1 MGYEIDVIGV
11 GKESKSGDA
20 IAVRWGNLDGSRNEQ
35 KVVLIDGGFQETGQD
50 VVDHIKDHY
59 GTTLVD
65 AVVSTHPDQDHV
77 NGLHVV
83 LDELTV
89 EELWIHKPWEHN
101 QGLAEKFLDGRVT
114 DESIGRRLK
123 ESLDSASDLVAK
135 AESKNI
141 HLVEPFSGISLYN
154 QEEFRVLGPTHQ
166 FYESLIPEFDG
177 MPQAKATI
185 ATLLAEIS
193 GSVAR
198 AMKRFTSKWGVDALD
213 DEDTTSAKN
222 NSSAITLLTVDGRYL
237 LFTGDAG
244 ITALSHAADQLDT
257 IRNGV
262 ALRFIQIPHHG
273 SRRNVGP
280 AILNRLIG
288 EPVKEGEK
296 RNMSAVASTAKKG
309 EPKHPRKAVMNAFTH
324 RGVSAKATRGDTIR
338 HHHDAPK
345 REDGRL
351 SSRRNTTGIT
361 KTRSS
366 PEWKGIPDYPR
377 I

>member
-1 MGYEIDVIGV
+1 MGCEVDVLGV

-20 IAVRWGNLDGSRNEQ
+20 IALRWGNLHGSRSEQ
-35 KVVLIDGGFQETGQD
+35 KVVLIDGGFQETGED
-50 VVDHIKDHY
+50 VVTHIKSYY
-59 GTTLVD
+59 GTTIID

-89 EELWIHKPWEHN
+89 KELWIHKPWEHN

-135 AESKNI
+135 AERKNI
-141 HLVEPFSGISLYN
+141 HIVEPFLGISLHN
-154 QEEFRVLGPTHQ
+154 QGQFRVLGPSWQ

-177 MPQAKATI
+177 MPQAKATFSSF
-185 ATLLAEIS
+185 LAEIT

-198 AMKRFTSKWGVDALD
+198 AMKRFTSTWGVDALD

-244 ITALSHAADQLDT
+244 ITALTYAADQLDAV
-257 IRNGV
+257 RNG
-262 ALRFIQIPHHG
+262 AELRFIQIPHHG
-273 SRRNVGP
+273 SRRNVGR
-280 AILNRLIG
+280 AILDRLIG
-288 EPVKEGEK
+288 RPVGQGET
-296 RNMSAVASTAKKG
+296 RSISAIASTAKKG

-324 RGVSAKATRGDTIR
+324 RGASALATRGKTIC
-338 HHHDAPK
+338 HSHDAPGRK
-345 REDGRL
+345 GWTAVTPDDYYWDYED
-351 SSRRNTTGIT
+351 
-361 KTRSS
+361 
-366 PEWKGIPDYPR
+366 EE
-377 I
+377 

>member
-1 MGYEIDVIGV
+1 MGYEVDVLGV

-20 IAVRWGNLDGSRNEQ
+20 IALRWGNLRGNRDKQ
-35 KVVLIDGGFQETGQD
+35 KVVLIDGGFQETGED
-50 VVDHIKDHY
+50 VVDHIKDYY
-59 GTTLVD
+59 GTTFVD

-89 EELWIHKPWEHN
+89 KELWIHKPWEHN

-123 ESLDSASDLVAK
+123 ESLDSAADLVAK

-141 HLVEPFSGISLYN
+141 HIVEPFSGISLYS
-154 QEEFRVLGPTHQ
+154 QGDFRVLGPTRQ
-166 FYESLIPEFDG
+166 SYESLIPEFDG

-185 ATLLAEIS
+185 ATLLAEIA

-198 AMKRFTSKWGVDALD
+198 AMKRFRSTWGVDALD
-213 DEDTTSAKN
+213 HEDTTSAKN
-222 NSSAITLLTVDGRYL
+222 NSSAITLLTFEGRYL

-244 ITALSHAADQLDT
+244 ITALTYAADQLGL
-257 IRNGV
+257 IRNS
-262 ALRFIQIPHHG
+262 AELRFIQIPHHG

-280 AILNRLIG
+280 TILNRLIG
-288 EPVKEGEK
+288 QPVGQDDK
-296 RNMSAVASTAKKG
+296 RTLNAIASTAKNG

-324 RGVSAKATRGDTIR
+324 RGASALATRGKTIR
-338 HHHDAPK
+338 HSHDAPD
-345 REDGRL
+345 REGWT
-351 SSRRNTTGIT
+351 SVT
-361 KTRSS
+361 
-366 PEWKGIPDYPR
+366 PDDYYWDYEDEE
-377 I
+377 

>member
-1 MGYEIDVIGV
+1 MGYEIDVLGV

-20 IAVRWGNLDGSRNEQ
+20 IALRWGNLHGNRNEQ
-35 KVVLIDGGFQETGQD
+35 KVVLIDGGFQETGED
-50 VVDHIKDHY
+50 VVNHIKRYY
-59 GTTLVD
+59 GTTSVD

-114 DESIGRRLK
+114 DKSIGQRLK
-123 ESLDSASDLVAK
+123 ESLDSAAGLVAK

-141 HLVEPFSGISLYN
+141 HMVEPFSGVSLHN
-154 QEEFRVLGPTHQ
+154 QGEFRVLGPTPQ

-177 MPQAKATI
+177 MPQAKATLSS
-185 ATLLAEIS
+185 LLAKMTET
-193 GSVAR
+193 VTR
-198 AMKRFTSKWGVDALD
+198 AMKRFASTWGVDALD

-244 ITALSHAADQLDT
+244 ITALTYAADHLDAVS
-257 IRNGV
+257 NG
-262 ALRFIQIPHHG
+262 AELRFFQIPHHG

-280 AILNRLIG
+280 AILDRLIG
-288 EPVKEGEK
+288 RPVEQGYK
-296 RNMSAVASTAKKG
+296 RAISAIASTAKKG

-324 RGVSAKATRGDTIR
+324 RGASALATRGRTIR
-338 HHHDAPK
+338 HYYDAPD
-345 REDGRL
+345 REGWT
-351 SSRRNTTGIT
+351 SV
-361 KTRSS
+361 K
-366 PEWKGIPDYPR
+366 PDDYYWEYEDEE
-377 I
+377 

>member
-1 MGYEIDVIGV
+1 VGYEIDVIGV

-20 IAVRWGNLDGSRNEQ
+20 IAVRWGNLHGSRNEQ

-50 VVDHIKDHY
+50 VVDHIKDYY
-59 GTTLVD
+59 GTTFVD

-89 EELWIHKPWEHN
+89 KELWIHKPWEHN
-101 QGLAEKFLDGRVT
+101 QGLADKFLDGRIT

-135 AESKNI
+135 AESKNVHI
-141 HLVEPFSGISLYN
+141 VESFSGISLYN
-154 QEEFRVLGPTHQ
+154 QQEFQVLGPTRQ
-166 FYESLIPEFDG
+166 YYESLIPEFDG

-185 ATLLAEIS
+185 ATLLAQFTD
-193 GSVAR
+193 SVAR
-198 AMKRFTSKWGVDALD
+198 AMKRFTSTWGVDALD
-213 DEDTTSAKN
+213 DDDTTSAKN
-222 NSSAITLLTVDGRYL
+222 NSSAITLLTIDSRYL

-244 ITALSHAADQLDT
+244 ITALTQAADQLDA

-288 EPVKEGEK
+288 EPVEEGEK
-296 RNMSAVASTAKKG
+296 RNMSAIASTAKKG

-324 RGVSAKATRGDTIR
+324 RGVGASATRGNTIC
-338 HHHDAPK
+338 HHYDAPK
-345 REDGRL
+345 RKDWSAIEPEKYHWDYED
-351 SSRRNTTGIT
+351 
-361 KTRSS
+361 
-366 PEWKGIPDYPR
+366 EE
-377 I
+377 